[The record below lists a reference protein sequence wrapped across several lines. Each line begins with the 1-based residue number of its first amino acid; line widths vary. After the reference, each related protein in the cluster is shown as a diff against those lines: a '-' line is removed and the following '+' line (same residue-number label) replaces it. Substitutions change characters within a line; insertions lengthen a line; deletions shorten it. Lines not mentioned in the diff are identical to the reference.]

1 MKGLI
6 MRLFQDNQS
15 ISICLKNDNPYVR
28 LAVEDLRADFLRV
41 SHLQQCPCLVQEKG
55 DLCLVI
61 EDNAVQGDVLS
72 DESFSLLCDGS
83 TITISAPTYLGTIWG
98 IYTFSE
104 RILGVEPCY
113 LFNDLAIE
121 KRNALEIEP
130 FAIHEKPQTAGFRG
144 IFINDEDL
152 LTVWKESGGV
162 RPIDY
167 PWYLTTVDT
176 SVMDK
181 VVETALRLK
190 MNLVIPASFLDIDN
204 PPEKALADCVAK
216 RGIFLSQ
223 HHLEPVGVS
232 HFTFENYAK
241 RKGKDGAYS
250 FIKNPSFLIEA
261 WQYYA
266 EKWAQ
271 YDNVVWQIGLRGKL
285 DRPVWEEETPNEQEL
300 RRYAEHI
307 NVAVKTQK
315 EIILQATGGK
325 AKYFSTTLWMEGST
339 LAEKGVLDFG
349 EDTITVFADNGP
361 NQMFG
366 REYDSVPRLDN
377 RKYGI
382 YYHLQYHDIGPH
394 LAPQTGLT
402 KLYYN
407 LKKATEKGDNAYFI
421 LNVSNVREFDFEW
434 KAYAQM
440 LWDINSFCEE
450 EFLDGYASLYGEQCV
465 RAKEFVKEYF
475 GNLPTLPTEYLRY
488 VHAKYF
494 NYNYQE
500 IVPSSVKNFVLK
512 DELVMVKGSEVI
524 WHFTEELPSELYEKM
539 YLQLKTSIG
548 VYEKLADALQRW
560 SENLPDTLKRHV
572 QCKWWL
578 YSKTLLHFY
587 RWFVDVYE
595 GKLAYD
601 EGDLEQTKEK
611 FNEACN
617 SLEEYLSL
625 RKCAE
630 YGEFENWYRGETKVN
645 VAKRLLDTRTI
656 LEKISKKQEKY

>member
-1 MKGLI
+1 
-6 MRLFQDNQS
+6 
-15 ISICLKNDNPYVR
+15 
-28 LAVEDLRADFLRV
+28 
-41 SHLQQCPCLVQEKG
+41 
-55 DLCLVI
+55 
-61 EDNAVQGDVLS
+61 
-72 DESFSLLCDGS
+72 
-83 TITISAPTYLGTIWG
+83 
-98 IYTFSE
+98 
-104 RILGVEPCY
+104 
-113 LFNDLAIE
+113 
-121 KRNALEIEP
+121 
-130 FAIHEKPQTAGFRG
+130 
-144 IFINDEDL
+144 
-152 LTVWKESGGV
+152 
-162 RPIDY
+162 
-167 PWYLTTVDT
+167 
-176 SVMDK
+176 
-181 VVETALRLK
+181 
-190 MNLVIPASFLDIDN
+190 
-204 PPEKALADCVAK
+204 
-216 RGIFLSQ
+216 
-223 HHLEPVGVS
+223 
-232 HFTFENYAK
+232 
-241 RKGKDGAYS
+241 
-250 FIKNPSFLIEA
+250 
-261 WQYYA
+261 
-266 EKWAQ
+266 
-271 YDNVVWQIGLRGKL
+271 
-285 DRPVWEEETPNEQEL
+285 
-300 RRYAEHI
+300 
-307 NVAVKTQK
+307 
-315 EIILQATGGK
+315 
-325 AKYFSTTLWMEGST
+325 
-339 LAEKGVLDFG
+339 
-349 EDTITVFADNGP
+349 
-361 NQMFG
+361 MFG